1 MDVSCV
7 AQKNGMRSATVR
19 VGCGCEMAVPVPI
32 RVASFMLV
40 ACGALCQQQPE
51 KVAFSSLPDAPS
63 AQASARVERS
73 MTFSDQRS
81 SSFATAKLGVTR
93 ESKLGSVG
101 RPTQPG
107 FVVLNAKPGQENSN
121 DLFDKYL
128 RPTLLKR
135 NLNYHPSSSDS
146 LVGRAAYAASRIF
159 VAHDESGKAKV
170 NTSYFVGVLSS
181 AALRMA
187 YRPYWNRSATTP
199 FSDFG
204 STVGNDAGMNLL
216 HEFRPGLEQL
226 MKNHAPKFVSK
237 IEERVG
243 R

>member
-1 MDVSCV
+1 
-7 AQKNGMRSATVR
+7 MRSATVR
-19 VGCGCEMAVPVPI
+19 DRLREMAVPVPI
-32 RVASFMLV
+32 RVAGFMLLV

-63 AQASARVERS
+63 VQASAQAETLS
-73 MTFSDQRS
+73 AFP
-81 SSFATAKLGVTR
+81 GG
-93 ESKLGSVG
+93 GSVPLASADKG
-101 RPTQPG
+101 ITRQAEFGNIAHRRPPS
-107 FVVLNAKPGQENSN
+107 FVVLSNAKPGQENSS

-159 VAHDESGKAKV
+159 VTRDESGKAKV
-170 NTSYFVGVLSS
+170 NTSYLVGVLSS
-181 AALRMA
+181 AAVRMA

-204 STVGNDAGMNLL
+204 STVGNDAGMNLF

-243 R
+243 RN